1 MSTIGIRAPAR
12 QIAIG
17 ARGDTGR
24 VRTNNE
30 DRYCALLPPNTLPGV
45 GGVLAVAD
53 GVGGHQAGEVASQ
66 MAIDG
71 IAAFLGRASRMAEAQ
86 DGDRLPLLHSV
97 VTLINRQVFEAASQ
111 SQSGSGM
118 GTTLSVAMIEGNT
131 VWIGHVGDSRVY
143 LYRDRRLSRLTPDH
157 SWVGEEVARGAMTPQ
172 EAETH
177 PRRNIL
183 TRAVGIAQ
191 EVEPATIRADLLP
204 GDSLLL
210 CSDGLYGMVTED
222 RIAAVL
228 GAKPPDE
235 AADVLVDM
243 ANTAGG
249 TDNVT
254 VIVAQVLSTEP
265 LPAELWEGGLD
276 VETVIP
282 AMAKKR
288 STWSFGRIA
297 LFPVLAPF
305 KAVFWLAKNLR
316 VERR

>member
-1 MSTIGIRAPAR
+1 MSTTGVRAPGR
-12 QIAIG
+12 QIAVG

-66 MAIDG
+66 MAVDG
-71 IAAFLGRASRMAEAQ
+71 VAAFLGRASNLAEAQ
-86 DGDRLPLLHSV
+86 DGDRLPLLRSV
-97 VTLINRQVFEAASQ
+97 VTRINRQVFDAASRN
-111 SQSGSGM
+111 QSGAGM
-118 GTTLSVAMIEGNT
+118 GTTLSVAMIEGSS

-143 LYRDRRLSRLTPDH
+143 LYRDKILSRLTPDH
-157 SWVGEEVARGAMTPQ
+157 SWVAEEVARGAMTPQ

-183 TRAVGIAQ
+183 TRAVGTAQ

-265 LPAELWEGGLD
+265 LPPELWEGGLD
-276 VETVIP
+276 VETIVP
-282 AMAKKR
+282 RSATKR
-288 STWSFGRIA
+288 SSRRFMRIV
-297 LFPVLAPF
+297 LFPILAPF
-305 KAVFWLAKNLR
+305 KALLWLARNLR
-316 VERR
+316 LERR

>member
-1 MSTIGIRAPAR
+1 MSTTGVKTAGR

-66 MAIDG
+66 MAVDG
-71 IAAFLGRASRMAEAQ
+71 VAAFLGRASTMVEVH
-86 DGDRLPLLHSV
+86 DGDRLPLLYSV
-97 VTLINRQVFEAASQ
+97 VTRINKQVFEAASRN
-111 SQSGSGM
+111 QSGAGM

-183 TRAVGIAQ
+183 TRAVGTSQ

-210 CSDGLYGMVTED
+210 CSDGLYGMVAED

-254 VIVAQVLSTEP
+254 VIVAQVLSTDL

-276 VETVIP
+276 VGTVVP
-282 AMAKKR
+282 KSAKQR

-305 KAVFWLAKNLR
+305 KAVSWLAKNLR

>member
-1 MSTIGIRAPAR
+1 MSTSGVKVAIR

-66 MAIDG
+66 MAVDG
-71 IAAFLGRASRMAEAQ
+71 VTALLGRASKMAEAQ

-97 VTLINRQVFEAASQ
+97 VTQINRQVFEAASQ
-111 SQSGSGM
+111 NQSGAGM
-118 GTTLSVAMIEGNT
+118 GTTLSVAMIEGNA
-131 VWIGHVGDSRVY
+131 VWIGHVGDSRIY
-143 LYRDRRLSRLTPDH
+143 LFRDKKLSRLTPDH
-157 SWVGEEVARGAMTPQ
+157 SWVAEEVARGAMTPK

-183 TRAVGIAQ
+183 TRAVGTAQ
-191 EVEPATIRADLLP
+191 EVEPTTSRADLLP

-210 CSDGLYGMVTED
+210 CSDGLYGMVAED

-228 GAKPPDE
+228 GAKP
-235 AADVLVDM
+235 
-243 ANTAGG
+243 
-249 TDNVT
+249 
-254 VIVAQVLSTEP
+254 
-265 LPAELWEGGLD
+265 
-276 VETVIP
+276 
-282 AMAKKR
+282 
-288 STWSFGRIA
+288 
-297 LFPVLAPF
+297 
-305 KAVFWLAKNLR
+305 
-316 VERR
+316 

>member
-1 MSTIGIRAPAR
+1 MSSSGVGVAGR

-30 DRYCALLPPNTLPGV
+30 DRYCALLPPNTLAGV

-66 MAIDG
+66 MAVDG
-71 IAAFLGRASRMAEAQ
+71 VAALLSRASSLEEAQ
-86 DGDRLPLLHSV
+86 NPDRLPLLYSV
-97 VTLINRQVFEAASQ
+97 VTGINRQIFEAASQ
-111 SQSGSGM
+111 SPSGTGM
-118 GTTLSVAMIEGNT
+118 ATTLSIAMIEGNT
-131 VWIGHVGDSRVY
+131 IWIGHVGDSRIY
-143 LYRDRRLSRLTPDH
+143 LYRDRKLSRLTPDH

-183 TRAVGIAQ
+183 TRAVGTAPD
-191 EVEPATIRADLLP
+191 VEPATLRAELLP

-210 CSDGLYGMVTED
+210 CSDGLYGMVAED

-235 AADVLVDM
+235 AVDVLVDM

-249 TDNVT
+249 TDNIT
-254 VIVAQVLSTEP
+254 VIVAQVLSTDP
-265 LPAELWEGGLD
+265 LPLDLWEGGLD
-276 VETVIP
+276 VETIVP
-282 AMAKKR
+282 ASVALPSGRLKR
-288 STWSFGRIA
+288 LA
-297 LFPVLAPF
+297 LFPILAPIN
-305 KAVFWLAKNLR
+305 ALLWLARSLR

>member
-1 MSTIGIRAPAR
+1 MSTSGIGIAGR

-24 VRTNNE
+24 VRANNE
-30 DRYCALLPPNTLPGV
+30 DRYCALLPPNTLSGV

-66 MAIDG
+66 MAVDG
-71 IAAFLGRASRMAEAQ
+71 VATLLSRTSSLAEAQ
-86 DGDRLPLLHSV
+86 DRDRLPLLYSV
-97 VTLINRQVFEAASQ
+97 VTGINRQIFDAASK
-111 SQSGSGM
+111 SLSGAGM
-118 GTTLSVAMIEGNT
+118 ATTLSVAMIEGDT
-131 VWIGHVGDSRVY
+131 VWIGHVGDSRIY
-143 LYRDRRLSRLTPDH
+143 LFRDKKLSRLTPDH
-157 SWVGEEVARGAMTPQ
+157 SWVGEEVARGAMTPR

-183 TRAVGIAQ
+183 TRAVGTAP
-191 EVEPATIRADLLP
+191 EVEPATLRANLLP

-210 CSDGLYGMVTED
+210 CSDGLYGMVSED

-249 TDNVT
+249 TDNIT
-254 VIVAQVLSTEP
+254 VIVAQVLSTDP
-265 LPAELWEGGLD
+265 LPADLWEGRLD
-276 VETVIP
+276 VETIVP
-282 AMAKKR
+282 APAAGQSSGRLKR
-288 STWSFGRIA
+288 LAF
-297 LFPVLAPF
+297 APF
-305 KAVFWLAKNLR
+305 NAAVWLARNLR
-316 VERR
+316 LERR

>member
-1 MSTIGIRAPAR
+1 MSTTGVRAPVR

-17 ARGDTGR
+17 ARCDTGR

-30 DRYCALLPPNTLPGV
+30 DRYCALLPPNTLPGM

-66 MAIDG
+66 MAVNG
-71 IAAFLGRASRMAEAQ
+71 VAALLGRASGMAEAQ

-97 VTLINRQVFEAASQ
+97 LTRINKQVFEAASQ
-111 SQSGSGM
+111 NQSGAGM
-118 GTTLSVAMIEGNT
+118 GTTLSVAMIEGNA
-131 VWIGHVGDSRVY
+131 VWIGHIGDSRVY
-143 LYRDRRLSRLTPDH
+143 LYRDRKLSRLTPDH
-157 SWVGEEVARGAMTPQ
+157 SWVAEEVARGAMTPQ

-183 TRAVGIAQ
+183 TRAVGTAQ
-191 EVEPATIRADLLP
+191 QVEPTTIRADLLP

-235 AADVLVDM
+235 AAEVLVDM

-276 VETVIP
+276 VETIVP
-282 AMAKKR
+282 QTARKR
-288 STWSFGRIA
+288 SSWRFA
-297 LFPVLAPF
+297 LFPMLAPF
-305 KAVFWLAKNLR
+305 KAVLWLAKNLR